1 MFSHNFYWMSLAHH
15 RLPPNNRDFSS
26 ISRISL
32 WCFQY
37 TPFSLGSKS
46 LFRAENGGYGTPSF
60 QNFSLLLLHRWEGN
74 HLRNVFIHGKQC
86 LVLWFRKLL
95 DRGGGPASMKS
106 YSYGVIATKFHATA
120 RIISSWHG
128 SATRNTGTF
137 KIERHKSRCFFC
149 FMDGKQL
156 LYFYIF
162 RVD

>member
-1 MFSHNFYWMSLAHH
+1 MFFRTFSFNVTCTPPRLDLFSNFLESVEICRWQFLVHIIAA
-15 RLPPNNRDFSS
+15 
-26 ISRISL
+26 
-32 WCFQY
+32 
-37 TPFSLGSKS
+37 S

-60 QNFSLLLLHRWEGN
+60 ENFSLLLYRWGAN

>member
-1 MFSHNFYWMSLAHH
+1 MFFRIFSFNVTCTPPRLDLFSNFLESVEICRWQFLVHIIAA
-15 RLPPNNRDFSS
+15 
-26 ISRISL
+26 
-32 WCFQY
+32 
-37 TPFSLGSKS
+37 S

-60 QNFSLLLLHRWEGN
+60 ENFSLLLYRWGAN